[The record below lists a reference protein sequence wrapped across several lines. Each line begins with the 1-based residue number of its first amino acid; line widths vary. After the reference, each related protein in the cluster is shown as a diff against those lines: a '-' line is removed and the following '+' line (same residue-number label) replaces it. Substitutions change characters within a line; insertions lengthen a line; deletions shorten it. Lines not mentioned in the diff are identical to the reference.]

1 VGEDAGRGVGGSG
14 RLAEIVRAR
23 GVRDECLLAAIAAT
37 PRERFV
43 PPASTGAAYR
53 DEPVPIPHGQ
63 VTTQPSLV
71 AQMIEALELTGAEA
85 VLEVGTGYGW
95 QTALLARRA
104 RVVWSVE
111 RWPDMA
117 AYARASLEREG
128 IRNARVVVGDGT
140 EGLPDRAP
148 FDAIVVAAAFTDVPP
163 PLVDQLAPDG
173 RLVQPIGP
181 GGRDDVTLFEKRPE
195 GLVGIRSIVPAHFV
209 RLIGSYAFAGD
220 G

>member
-1 VGEDAGRGVGGSG
+1 
-14 RLAEIVRAR
+14 
-23 GVRDECLLAAIAAT
+23 
-37 PRERFV
+37 
-43 PPASTGAAYR
+43 
-53 DEPVPIPHGQ
+53 
-63 VTTQPSLV
+63 
-71 AQMIEALELTGAEA
+71 
-85 VLEVGTGYGW
+85 
-95 QTALLARRA
+95 
-104 RVVWSVE
+104 
-111 RWPDMA
+111 
-117 AYARASLEREG
+117 
-128 IRNARVVVGDGT
+128 VVVGDGT

>member
-1 VGEDAGRGVGGSG
+1 VTSRSSE

-23 GVRDECLLAAIAAT
+23 GIRDERLLAAIAAT
-37 PRERFV
+37 PRDRFV
-43 PPASTGAAYR
+43 PPERTGTAYR

-71 AQMIEALELTGAEA
+71 AQMIEGLELRGHEA

-95 QTALLARRA
+95 QTALLAKQA
-104 RVVWSVE
+104 RMVWSLE

-117 AYARASLEREG
+117 AAARANLEREG
-128 IRNARVVVGDGT
+128 IQNARVAVGDGT

-148 FDAIVVAAAFTDVPP
+148 FDAIVVAAAFTEVPA
-163 PLVDQLAPDG
+163 PLAEQLAPGG

-195 GLVGIRSIVPAHFV
+195 GLVAIRSVVPANFV
-209 RLIGSYAFAGD
+209 RLVGSYGFAGD

>member
-1 VGEDAGRGVGGSG
+1 VTTAGSE
-14 RLAEIVRAR
+14 RLAEIVRVR
-23 GVRDECLLAAIAAT
+23 GVRDERLLAAIAAT
-37 PRERFV
+37 PRDRFV
-43 PPASTGAAYR
+43 PPERTRAAYR

-71 AQMIEALELTGAEA
+71 AQMIEALELTGHEA

-95 QTALLARRA
+95 QTALLAKRA
-104 RVVWSVE
+104 RTVWSLE

-117 AYARASLEREG
+117 AAARANLEREG
-128 IRNARVVVGDGT
+128 IQNAWVAVGDGT

-148 FDAIVVAAAFTDVPP
+148 FDAIVVAAAFTEVPP
-163 PLVDQLAPDG
+163 PLAEQLAPGG

-181 GGRDDVTLFEKRPE
+181 GGRDDVTLFEKRRE
-195 GLVGIRSIVPAHFV
+195 GLVAIRSVVPAHFV
-209 RLIGSYAFAGD
+209 RLVGNYGFAGD